1 METTVIYLRAGKK
14 VPWNSNDPEV
24 KKMLLSPPLETK
36 SSEEKNK
43 EEKKKK
49 PRLLYICIGCK
60 LKFRLPERLFSC
72 SSKMAERIVMK
83 SR

>member
-43 EEKKKK
+43 EEKKKTHDC
-49 PRLLYICIGCK
+49 YIYV
-60 LKFRLPERLFSC
+60 L
-72 SSKMAERIVMK
+72 AAN
-83 SR
+83 